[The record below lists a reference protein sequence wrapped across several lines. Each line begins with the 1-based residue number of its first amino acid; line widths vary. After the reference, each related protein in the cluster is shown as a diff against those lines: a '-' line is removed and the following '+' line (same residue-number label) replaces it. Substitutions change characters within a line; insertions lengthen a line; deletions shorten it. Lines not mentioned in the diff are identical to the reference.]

1 MASARRRDFT
11 NDYLASIWRSR
22 EAQLLRTLNA
32 KNLDMIKE
40 SFDAAEEMGQ
50 EGLTAADF
58 VRMMLKIFGHFT
70 FDKDELCIQILELF
84 ANIDVRS
91 GGACRQWQQQWAQRL
106 PTRATSFC

>member
-1 MASARRRDFT
+1 MEGVDKKRNFT
-11 NDYLASIWRSR
+11 NDYLSSIWRSR

-32 KNLDMIKE
+32 RNLDMIKE
-40 SFDAAEEMGQ
+40 SFDKAEEMGQ

-84 ANIDVRS
+84 ANIDVS
-91 GGACRQWQQQWAQRL
+91 W
-106 PTRATSFC
+106 PSSFALFPKDPPMCCA